1 MEILDIVKT
10 NLRLDTD
17 AFDEAELQVLI
28 EACSKDLVLAGV
40 SEERSTEYTD
50 PLIARAVV
58 LYCKANFGF
67 DDKAERYDKAYQM
80 HKNSLALAG
89 DYNG

>member
-1 MEILDIVKT
+1 MEIIDIVKN
-10 NLRLDTD
+10 NLRIDTD
-17 AFDEAELQVLI
+17 AFDDAELKILI
-28 EACSKDLVLAGV
+28 DACSQDLVLAGV
-40 SEERSTEYTD
+40 SVGRASEYTD

-58 LYCKANFGF
+58 LYCKANFGYEE
-67 DDKAERYDKAYQM
+67 KAEQYNKAYQM